1 MPTMRKSA
9 GLLLGFIFVSGLS
22 GCLGPIP
29 SLPAVIPVPPWVS
42 DRMEEKYTRRFK
54 ERTPIMPPILPGQP
68 LPTCED
74 PPSEEE
80 IIRALPKVT
89 RGIPFV
95 YEEFRDS
102 YEIVVEKIVD
112 RIDPPCHIP
121 LIGPA
126 QVHHCRYKCTVFWRE
141 QQYSDYP
148 FPFGVKND
156 RAEVIYIDKDHAHLY
171 AGNDPRYQKALAK
184 ELFGY

>member
-9 GLLLGFIFVSGLS
+9 GLLLGFIFITGLS
-22 GCLGPIP
+22 GCLDPIP

-42 DRMEEKYTRRFK
+42 DRMEAKYPRRFK
-54 ERTPIMPPILPGQP
+54 ERPPIMPPILPGQP

-80 IIRALPKVT
+80 VIRALPKVT

-102 YEIVVEKIVD
+102 YEVVVEKIVD
-112 RIDPPCHIP
+112 RIDPP
-121 LIGPA
+121 
-126 QVHHCRYKCTVFWRE
+126 
-141 QQYSDYP
+141 
-148 FPFGVKND
+148 
-156 RAEVIYIDKDHAHLY
+156 
-171 AGNDPRYQKALAK
+171 
-184 ELFGY
+184 